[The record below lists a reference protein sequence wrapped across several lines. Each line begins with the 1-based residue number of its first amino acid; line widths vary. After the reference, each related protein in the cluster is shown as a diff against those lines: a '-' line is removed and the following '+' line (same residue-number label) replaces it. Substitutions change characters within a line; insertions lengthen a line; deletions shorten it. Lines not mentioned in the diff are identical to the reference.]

1 MLSAHLIVIGVV
13 GVALGVGVLLVDRWG
28 PVWLRARVFA
38 LVGAVALGCS
48 VQLGSVDLPVALVLA
63 VAMLLVRERAAVGE
77 DADSQ
82 HPLGPLA
89 PALVV
94 ASLVGV
100 WASVPD
106 VEPALAGGACLTPV
120 AIWWWLRRRRVGP
133 AETAVLTSIV
143 LAAAVLG
150 SAGWP
155 VVLAACATVGMV
167 LVAPLV
173 LGFVGGACTGAAMIA
188 RVVAH
193 LLGSVPAVETLAWA
207 DSAAFAVVEGRTATR
222 DAEEAAARARTFAT
236 GPVGAVLLDV

>member
-1 MLSAHLIVIGVV
+1 VLSAHLIVIGVV

-188 RVVAH
+188 LVVAH
-193 LLGSVPAVETLAWA
+193 LLVSVPAGRLALDRSWSISAIIAAATLAVDAAVALSVRRWRGTRRRA
-207 DSAAFAVVEGRTATR
+207 D
-222 DAEEAAARARTFAT
+222 D
-236 GPVGAVLLDV
+236 

>member
-188 RVVAH
+188 LVVAH
-193 LLGSVPAVETLAWA
+193 LLVSVPAGRLALDRSWSISAIIAAATLAVDAAVALSVRRWRGTRRRA
-207 DSAAFAVVEGRTATR
+207 D
-222 DAEEAAARARTFAT
+222 D
-236 GPVGAVLLDV
+236 

>member
-13 GVALGVGVLLVDRWG
+13 GVALGLGVLLVDRWG

-63 VAMLLVRERAAVGE
+63 VAMLSVRERAAVGE

-120 AIWWWLRRRRVGP
+120 AIGWWLRRRRVGP

-155 VVLAACATVGMV
+155 VVVAACATVGMV

-188 RVVAH
+188 LVVAH
-193 LLGSVPAVETLAWA
+193 LLVSVPAGRLALGRSWSISAIIAASTLAVDAAVALSVRRWRGTRRRA
-207 DSAAFAVVEGRTATR
+207 D
-222 DAEEAAARARTFAT
+222 D
-236 GPVGAVLLDV
+236 

>member
-13 GVALGVGVLLVDRWG
+13 GVALGVGVVMVDRWG

-188 RVVAH
+188 LVVAH
-193 LLGSVPAVETLAWA
+193 LLVSVPAGRLALDRSWSISAIIAAATLAVDAAVALSVRRWRGTRRRA
-207 DSAAFAVVEGRTATR
+207 D
-222 DAEEAAARARTFAT
+222 D
-236 GPVGAVLLDV
+236 

>member
-1 MLSAHLIVIGVV
+1 VLSAHLIVIGVV
-13 GVALGVGVLLVDRWG
+13 GVALGVGVVMVDRWG

-188 RVVAH
+188 LVVAH
-193 LLGSVPAVETLAWA
+193 LLVSVPAGRLALDRSWSISAIIAAATLAV
-207 DSAAFAVVEGRTATR
+207 DAVVALSVRRWWGTR
-222 DAEEAAARARTFAT
+222 RRA
-236 GPVGAVLLDV
+236 DD